1 MTTKTISPL
10 GQTLKSLMTTSNL
23 HAITSNAVMALTPLN
38 TTTVELPTDTLILR
52 IRERQQQIDALK
64 KLIDS
69 DKITLESRFL
79 EGSITDKLSTKNV
92 SATRSTR
99 TSYSY
104 SPAVKQLQEM
114 EVIDGIA
121 TPKQT
126 VSWIVRESKA

>member
-1 MTTKTISPL
+1 
-10 GQTLKSLMTTSNL
+10 
-23 HAITSNAVMALTPLN
+23 MALTPLN

-64 KLIDS
+64 KLIDN
-69 DKITLESRFL
+69 DKVTLESRFL

-99 TSYSY
+99 TSYTY

-121 TPKQT
+121 TPKET
-126 VSWIVRESKA
+126 VSWIIRSAKA

>member
-1 MTTKTISPL
+1 MASNPL
-10 GQTLKSLMTTSNL
+10 S
-23 HAITSNAVMALTPLN
+23 

-64 KLIDS
+64 KLIDN
-69 DKITLESRFL
+69 DKVTLETRFL
-79 EGSITDKLSTKNV
+79 EGSITDKLSTKNI

-126 VSWIVRESKA
+126 VSWVVREGKK

>member
-1 MTTKTISPL
+1 MD
-10 GQTLKSLMTTSNL
+10 
-23 HAITSNAVMALTPLN
+23 LTMQS

-92 SATRSTR
+92 SATRSSCTR
-99 TSYSY
+99 YTYS
-104 SPAVKQLQEM
+104 SAVRLLKEM
-114 EVIDGIA
+114 EVANLIA

-126 VSWIVRESKA
+126 VSWVVRESKA

>member
-1 MTTKTISPL
+1 
-10 GQTLKSLMTTSNL
+10 
-23 HAITSNAVMALTPLN
+23 MASTPLN

-64 KLIDS
+64 KLIDN
-69 DKITLESRFL
+69 DKVTLESRFL
-79 EGSITDKLSTKNV
+79 EGSITDKLSTKNI

-121 TPKQT
+121 TPKET
-126 VSWIVRESKA
+126 VSWTIREGKK

>member
-1 MTTKTISPL
+1 
-10 GQTLKSLMTTSNL
+10 
-23 HAITSNAVMALTPLN
+23 MALNLLN
-38 TTTVELPTDTLILR
+38 TTTVELPTDTLIIR

-99 TSYSY
+99 TSYTY

-126 VSWIVRESKA
+126 ISWTVRESKA

>member
-1 MTTKTISPL
+1 MASNPL
-10 GQTLKSLMTTSNL
+10 S
-23 HAITSNAVMALTPLN
+23 

-64 KLIDS
+64 KLIDN
-69 DKITLESRFL
+69 DKVTLETRFL
-79 EGSITDKLSTKNV
+79 EGSITDKLSTKNI

-121 TPKQT
+121 TPKET
-126 VSWIVRESKA
+126 VSWTIREGKK

>member
-1 MTTKTISPL
+1 MT
-10 GQTLKSLMTTSNL
+10 
-23 HAITSNAVMALTPLN
+23 LTPLN

-99 TSYSY
+99 TSWEYNDETKA
-104 SPAVKQLQEM
+104 AVKQLQEM
-114 EVIDGIA
+114 AQIEDRA
-121 TPKQT
+121 TRKQT
-126 VSWIVRESKA
+126 VSWTVRESKA

>member
-1 MTTKTISPL
+1 MT
-10 GQTLKSLMTTSNL
+10 
-23 HAITSNAVMALTPLN
+23 LTPLN

-79 EGSITDKLSTKNV
+79 EGSISDKLSTKNV
-92 SATRSTR
+92 SATRSTSTR
-99 TSYSY
+99 YTF
-104 SPAVKQLQEM
+104 SPAVKQLKEM

-121 TPKQT
+121 TSKEV
-126 VSWIVRESKA
+126 VSWTIRESKA

>member
-1 MTTKTISPL
+1 
-10 GQTLKSLMTTSNL
+10 
-23 HAITSNAVMALTPLN
+23 MALNPLN

-52 IRERQQQIDALK
+52 IRERQQQIEALK
-64 KLIDS
+64 KLIDN
-69 DKITLESRFL
+69 DKVTLETRFL

-99 TSYSY
+99 TSYTY

-126 VSWIVRESKA
+126 VSWTIRESKA